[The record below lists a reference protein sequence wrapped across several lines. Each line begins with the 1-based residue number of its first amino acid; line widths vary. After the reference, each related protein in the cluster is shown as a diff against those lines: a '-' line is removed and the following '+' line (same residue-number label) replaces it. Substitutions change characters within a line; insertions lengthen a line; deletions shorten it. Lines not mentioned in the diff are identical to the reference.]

1 MQMTDKEKEL
11 ACIYYSL
18 YQEEIDNFYSLD
30 EKEQKEIIET
40 AKKQIEALEE
50 PEKKLAKYMGIEMLA
65 IVYYLDLRDDPI
77 NEKNVNDLYID
88 RKQWIEEAKRF
99 FEKPEA
105 EEIFKKYGIQQTYQ
119 SGDYKQE
126 KDFIENVFEEE
137 GFKIDDPEK
146 FKYILRKLWKN
157 EKQFPT
163 EKILDEESIKEN
175 GIGIKEFLFCE
186 EYIKTGKITKTCD
199 SLGIGRTT
207 CYDYLKKEEVK
218 KYLEERRTEIKN
230 ESDDLLKTGFFD
242 CFQELH
248 KLVTKEEYIENHDR
262 IKAIDCYLKHYEQ
275 SIYKQNNNEIP
286 Q

>member
-1 MQMTDKEKEL
+1 MTDKEKEL

-30 EKEQKEIIET
+30 EKEQEEIIEAT
-40 AKKQIEALEE
+40 KKQIEALEE

-77 NEKNVNDLYID
+77 NEQNVNDLYND
-88 RKQWIEEAKRF
+88 RKQWIEEGRRF
-99 FEKPEA
+99 FNKPEA
-105 EEIFKKYGIQQTYQ
+105 EEIFKKYGIQETYQ
-119 SGDYKQE
+119 SGEYKTERQ
-126 KDFIENVFEEE
+126 FIKNAFKEE
-137 GFKIDDPEK
+137 GFKISSPEK
-146 FKYILRKLWKN
+146 FEDILCKLWEN
-157 EKQFPT
+157 RKQFPS
-163 EKILDEESIKEN
+163 EKILDEQSKKEN
-175 GIGIKEFLFCE
+175 GIGFKEFLFCE
-186 EYIKTGKITKTCD
+186 EYLKTGKITKTCD

-262 IKAIDCYLKHYEQ
+262 IKAIDCYLRHYEQ
-275 SIYKQNNNEIP
+275 SIYKQNNEIS